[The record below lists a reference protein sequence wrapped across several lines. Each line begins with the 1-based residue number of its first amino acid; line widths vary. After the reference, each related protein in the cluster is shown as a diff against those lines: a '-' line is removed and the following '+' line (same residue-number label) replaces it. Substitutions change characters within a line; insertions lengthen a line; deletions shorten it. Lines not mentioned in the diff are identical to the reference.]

1 MTNLEYY
8 SVMFLKKTK
17 KALKTMNLDTY
28 IPSGGQGPG
37 TLQSQQLRNIG
48 SITISSMTYD
58 YCLGNI
64 APENNRTELRVK
76 FIFTSANLK
85 DGKMSMKIYEGFTF
99 DGFTSRDYTTA
110 NVTTRFTYPHQKEF
124 DKHKFQDAMVGDT
137 LLAGIEQDDGTI
149 VPDNTLKLTGDNL
162 PDIITDYLP
171 LLQALKNQKLDVNA
185 CVVLVKGAPGVGNH
199 TIEHKTTPV
208 NNVVFRKVNN
218 DTEFTVNFKNQLI
231 NGVYSYDFVISSEH
245 NGGFYVYMN
254 GDCGENGYEVKTLY
268 RFWASDVNNN
278 GKEYSRKPQAYTRS
292 GYFLRGAGKN
302 VQFKGSFH
310 YTGNKLNN
318 KGKPFSLNVDSGDNK
333 GKTYEFLV
341 QDLQGKTGD
350 GSSQVIFGTS
360 LTFVIK
366 PDTGTLDLK
375 SDSYFLISANTALA
389 F

>member
-1 MTNLEYY
+1 MIQELLIILQDNALLWLISYEDSNGNKKGTVTTSGTIATNAPYAPFNGGYGENLTVERKTKKEKVPLIGFHYPLKIEQDKATTQGDPTELTI
-8 SVMFLKKTK
+8 SIPSTRSDQFGILFCVMFLKKTK
-17 KALKTMNLDTY
+17 KALKTMDLDTY
-28 IPSGGQGPG
+28 IPSGGHGPG

-58 YCLGNI
+58 YYLGNI

-76 FIFTSANLK
+76 FVFTSANLK

-137 LLAGIEQDDGTI
+137 LLTGVEQDDGTI

-162 PDIITDYLP
+162 PDIITGYLP

-245 NGGFYVYMN
+245 NGGFYVYMY
-254 GDCGENGYEVKTLY
+254 GDCGNDGYEVKTLY
-268 RFWASDVNNN
+268 RFWASDVNSN
-278 GKEYSRKPQAYTRS
+278 GKEYS
-292 GYFLRGAGKN
+292 
-302 VQFKGSFH
+302 
-310 YTGNKLNN
+310 
-318 KGKPFSLNVDSGDNK
+318 
-333 GKTYEFLV
+333 
-341 QDLQGKTGD
+341 
-350 GSSQVIFGTS
+350 
-360 LTFVIK
+360 
-366 PDTGTLDLK
+366 
-375 SDSYFLISANTALA
+375 
-389 F
+389 